1 MKMGVIFS
9 NLFIKTAHIY
19 SKISPQT
26 QYIVMLKK
34 TLKKYEKIL
43 KKCLIFG
50 LTYGI
55 ILKYAVIIW
64 RETCDDAGGGPS

>member
-1 MKMGVIFS
+1 MGKRCLSAVFAEKGK
-9 NLFIKTAHIY
+9 NTTYCDGKKFRKKVE
-19 SKISPQT
+19 KIS
-26 QYIVMLKK
+26 KK
-34 TLKKYEKIL
+34 H
-43 KKCLIFG
+43 LIFG

>member
-1 MKMGVIFS
+1 MYK
-9 NLFIKTAHIY
+9 NAKTQHIVTV
-19 SKISPQT
+19 KISA
-26 QYIVMLKK
+26 KK
-34 TLKKYEKIL
+34 FKKYQ
-43 KKCLIFG
+43 KKHLIFG